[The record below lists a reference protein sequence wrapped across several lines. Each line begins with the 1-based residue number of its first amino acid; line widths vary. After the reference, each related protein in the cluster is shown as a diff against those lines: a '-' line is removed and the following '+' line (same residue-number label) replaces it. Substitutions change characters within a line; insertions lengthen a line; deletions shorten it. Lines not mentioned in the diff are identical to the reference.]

1 MPGTLQ
7 HRLQF
12 EALVADLSA
21 RFVNLPTDQVDGAIE
36 DAQRQIV
43 ETLDLDRATL
53 WQLSAN
59 GTELRPSH
67 YWCRHSFPE
76 PPTRLVAAEAFPWI
90 ARKVMRGET
99 VTITRLDEVPPD
111 TRDRE
116 TLRRVG
122 TKSTVTVPL
131 LVRGRVVGA
140 AAFAALRQERAWTED
155 QVNRLRVVAQ
165 LFANV
170 LARQQ
175 SEEELREALAEVSR
189 LRDRLKDENEY
200 LKREVGTLH
209 GSGEIIGDSPALR
222 RVLEQVR
229 QVATTGATVLLLGET
244 GTGKELIAS
253 QIHELSSR
261 RSRMMVRVNCAA
273 IPAALIESE
282 LFGRE
287 KGAYTGALS
296 RQVGRFELADQS
308 TLFLDEIGDL
318 SLDVQVKLLRAIQE
332 KSIERLGSS
341 KPITLD
347 VRIVAATHR
356 DLESGVA
363 EQTFREDLY
372 YRLNVFPITIPP
384 LRERPED
391 VPALVW
397 RYVDECCKTFG
408 RQVDSIPRDNMLA
421 LQRYAWPGNV
431 RELRNVVER
440 AVIVGRDPRLVID
453 LPAGPKRVAS
463 TRPSVRLADIE
474 RDHIC
479 AVLESAGWRIRGSGG
494 AAELLGMKP
503 STLESRMA
511 KLGLRR
517 PPQ

>member
-1 MPGTLQ
+1 MA
-7 HRLQF
+7 
-12 EALVADLSA
+12 ELSA
-21 RFVNLPTDQVDGAIE
+21 LFVNLPTDQVDGAIE

-59 GTELRPSH
+59 ESELRPIH
-67 YWCRHSFPE
+67 YWCRRCFPE
-76 PPTRLVAAEAFPWI
+76 PPTRLVAADIFHWI
-90 ARKVMRGET
+90 TKKAMRGET
-99 VTITRLDEVPPD
+99 VTISSLDEVPPD

-116 TLRRVG
+116 TLRQVG
-122 TKSTVTVPL
+122 TRSTVTVPL

-140 AAFAALRQERAWTED
+140 AAFTAMRHERAWTED

-165 LFANV
+165 LFASV

-189 LRDRLKDENEY
+189 LRDRLKGENEY
-200 LKREVGTLH
+200 LKREAGAVH
-209 GSGEIIGDSPALR
+209 APAIIGDSRALQ

-253 QIHELSSR
+253 RIHDLSSR

-287 KGAYTGALS
+287 RGAYTGALS
-296 RQVGRFELADQS
+296 RQIGRFELADQS

-332 KSIERLGSS
+332 KTIERLGSS

-347 VRIVAATHR
+347 VRMVAATHR
-356 DLESGVA
+356 DLNRAVA
-363 EQTFREDLY
+363 DKTFREDLY

-391 VPALVW
+391 IPALVW
-397 RYVDECCKTFG
+397 RCVDEFCKTFG
-408 RQVDSIPRDNMLA
+408 RHVDQIPKDNMRA

-440 AVIVGRDPRLVID
+440 AVIVAREPRLVIE
-453 LPAGPKRVAS
+453 LPNGQTQLAS
-463 TRPSVRLADIE
+463 PRQSVRLADLE
-474 RDHIC
+474 RDHIRD
-479 AVLESAGWRIRGSGG
+479 VLESTGWRIRGSGG
-494 AAELLGMKP
+494 GAELLGMKP

-517 PPQ
+517 PAP